1 MLRQRNVP
9 PATSEDS
16 PSPTPLSQVMSLG
29 CLYGPLNL
37 IPPLSRLYAISALL
51 LGLPSARGGLLFPML
66 ASLSSQR
73 AAITLAPVLA
83 RRLLPDE
90 QSSAHHHARLLATE
104 LARASLQLLLCLLS
118 LPRLDAHACGLE
130 GGAMEVAAGAALAC
144 CFCLMW
150 SFAPVALGVEPR
162 EGLVMGG
169 GTHDLSGASADEL
182 LRTMRPAT
190 HATHLLARCLCVML
204 DAFADVLLFF
214 IFLAC
219 ATHGISPPSSRLY
232 VESFSPAALL
242 AAFAYGSQASLP
254 TTPPFRPR
262 ALAFDASGLPPLPT
276 APALAGGMA
285 ARDSV
290 WPRSA
295 RALPYLRRKHGR

>member
-29 CLYGPLNL
+29 YLYGPLNL

-90 QSSAHHHARLLATE
+90 QSSAHHHTRLLATE

-118 LPRLDAHACGLE
+118 LPRLDAQACGLE

-144 CFCLMW
+144 FFCLMW
-150 SFAPVALGVEPR
+150 SFAPVGLGVEPR

-204 DAFADVLLFF
+204 DAVSASPALPAFPHSPSHSLPPDQTRAPQTPSFLSPPRSTCSSP
-214 IFLAC
+214 LAC
-219 ATHGISPPSSRLY
+219 PGPPLIR
-232 VESFSPAALL
+232 AALC
-242 AAFAYGSQASLP
+242 Q
-254 TTPPFRPR
+254 
-262 ALAFDASGLPPLPT
+262 
-276 APALAGGMA
+276 
-285 ARDSV
+285 
-290 WPRSA
+290 
-295 RALPYLRRKHGR
+295 YL